1 MKKRAK
7 MYPVQNCP
15 GQNVP
20 GTKCPKGGKIMNIQ
34 KFTQKSLEAIQN
46 AQTLAIKNQNAQVE
60 QEHLL
65 LALLEQENSLIKEL
79 IKKIGDEDS
88 IENEVRNKID
98 NKPKMTGVARPSDG
112 IYVAQD
118 VDKVLADSESIAKKM
133 KDEYVSVEH
142 IMLAVFNNANSNI
155 KDIFRRYSITKNEFL
170 KALSSVRGNA
180 RVTSDN
186 PEDTYDVLKK
196 YGQDLTQMA
205 REQKLDP
212 VIGRD
217 TEIRNVIRILSRK
230 TKNNPCLIG
239 EPGVGKTAIAEGL
252 ALRIVRGD
260 VPEGLKECTIFSLD
274 MGLLVAGAKYRGEFE
289 ERLKAVLQEIKKSE
303 GRIILFIDEIH
314 TIVGA
319 GKTDGA
325 MDAGNLLKP
334 MLARG
339 ELHCIGATTLNE
351 YRQYIEKDQA
361 LERRFQPVMVD
372 EPTVEDTISILRGL
386 KERYEVYHG
395 VKIADNALISA
406 ATLSHRYISDRF
418 LPDKAIDL
426 IDEACAMIKTEMESM
441 PTELDEVSRK
451 IMQLEIEETALS
463 KEKDEISKQRLANIQ
478 KEKSELKTKFD
489 GMKAKWENEKA
500 AIGKVQKLREEIEQT
515 NAQIEQA
522 ERNYDLNKVAELR
535 YGKLPELQ
543 KELQH
548 EEEISEKSKEDGLLR
563 NKVTEEEITKIISR
577 WTGIPVTKLMEGER
591 EKILNLD
598 KILHKRVIGQ
608 DEAVEKVS
616 EAIMRSRAGIGDPR
630 KPIGSFMF
638 LGPTGVGKT
647 ELAKSLADALF
658 DDEHN
663 IVRID
668 MSEYMEKYSV
678 SRLIGA
684 PPGYVGYEEGGQLT
698 EAVRRKPYS
707 VVLFDEIEKAHPDV
721 FNILLQV
728 LDDGRITDSQG
739 RTVDFKNTII
749 ILTSNL
755 GSDYILEGIQENGEI
770 SEEAKQKVSEL
781 LKRSFRP
788 EFLNRLDEIVFY
800 KPLMKNEISKILE
813 LLIKDLEKRLED
825 KHIKLELTQSAKDY
839 LINNGYDEVYGA
851 RPLKRFVQKKLET
864 LIAKKILTQEIL
876 TNSQVVIDCNND
888 ELYIRK

>member
-1 MKKRAK
+1 
-7 MYPVQNCP
+7 
-15 GQNVP
+15 
-20 GTKCPKGGKIMNIQ
+20 MNIQ
-34 KFTQKSLEAIQN
+34 KFTQKSVEAIQN
-46 AQTLAIKNQNAQVE
+46 AQSIAVQNQNPQIE
-60 QEHLL
+60 EEHLL
-65 LALLEQENSLIKEL
+65 LALLEQNSSLIKEL
-79 IKKIGDEDS
+79 LKKMGIPQTF
-88 IENEVRNKID
+88 ENTLKNEINK
-98 NKPKMTGVARPSDG
+98 KPKVTGGARPSDS
-112 IYVAQD
+112 IYISQEVEI
-118 VDKVLADSESIAKKM
+118 VLANSEKLADKM
-133 KDEYVSVEH
+133 QDEYVSVEH
-142 IMLAVFNNANSNI
+142 IMLSLIDNANSNLN
-155 KDIFRRYSITKNEFL
+155 DLFRKYNITKNEFL
-170 KALSSVRGNA
+170 KALSSVRGNT
-180 RVTSDN
+180 RVTTDN
-186 PEDTYDVLKK
+186 PEETYNVLKK
-196 YGQDLTQMA
+196 YGQDLVKLA

-274 MGLLVAGAKYRGEFE
+274 MGLLIAGAKYRGECE
-289 ERLKAVLQEIKKSE
+289 ERLKAVLQEVKKSE
-303 GRIILFIDEIH
+303 GKIILFIDEIH

-361 LERRFQPVMVD
+361 LERRFQPVLVD
-372 EPTVEDTISILRGL
+372 EPSVEDTISILRGL
-386 KERYEVYHG
+386 KERYEVFHG
-395 VKIADNALISA
+395 VKIADNALIAA

-426 IDEACAMIKTEMESM
+426 IDEACSMIKTEMESM
-441 PTELDEVSRK
+441 PTELDEISRK

-463 KEKDEISKQRLANIQ
+463 KEKDEISKQRLQDIQ
-478 KEKSELKTKFD
+478 KEKAELKTKFD
-489 GMKAKWENEKA
+489 SMKAKWDNEKA
-500 AIGKVQKLREEIEQT
+500 SIVKVQKLREDIEKV
-515 NAQIEQA
+515 NSQIEQA
-522 ERNYDLNKVAELR
+522 ERNYELNKAAELK

-543 KELQH
+543 KQLKI
-548 EEEISEKSKEDGLLR
+548 EEEKAEKEKSADDNLLR
-563 NKVTEEEITKIISR
+563 NKVTEDEIAKIISR
-577 WTGIPVTKLMEGER
+577 WTGIPVAKLIEGER
-591 EKILNLD
+591 EKLLHLSE
-598 KILHKRVIGQ
+598 ILHKRVIGQ

-616 EAIMRSRAGIGDPR
+616 EAIIRSRAGISDPK
-630 KPIGSFMF
+630 KPIGSFLF

-647 ELAKSLADALF
+647 ELAKALAESLF

-668 MSEYMEKYSV
+668 MTEYMEKYSV

-755 GSDYILEGIQENGEI
+755 GSEYILEGIGANGEI
-770 SEEAKQKVSEL
+770 SEEAKNKVNSL
-781 LKRSFRP
+781 LKP
-788 EFLNRLDEIVFY
+788 E
-800 KPLMKNEISKILE
+800 
-813 LLIKDLEKRLED
+813 
-825 KHIKLELTQSAKDY
+825 
-839 LINNGYDEVYGA
+839 
-851 RPLKRFVQKKLET
+851 
-864 LIAKKILTQEIL
+864 
-876 TNSQVVIDCNND
+876 
-888 ELYIRK
+888 

>member
-1 MKKRAK
+1 
-7 MYPVQNCP
+7 
-15 GQNVP
+15 
-20 GTKCPKGGKIMNIQ
+20 MNIQ

-46 AQTLAIKNQNAQVE
+46 AQTLAIENQNAQVE

-88 IENEVRNKID
+88 IENEVRNKIE
-98 NKPKMTGVARPSDG
+98 NKPKMTGGARPSDG

-142 IMLAVFNNANSNI
+142 IMLAIFNNANSNI

-170 KALSSVRGNA
+170 KALSDVRGNT

-289 ERLKAVLQEIKKSE
+289 ERLKAVLQEVKKSE

-361 LERRFQPVMVD
+361 LERRFQPVMID
-372 EPTVEDTISILRGL
+372 EPSVEDTISILRGL

-463 KEKDEISKQRLANIQ
+463 KEKDEISKQRLVDIQ

-563 NKVTEEEITKIISR
+563 NKVTEEEIAKIISR

-616 EAIMRSRAGIGDPR
+616 EAIVRSRAGIGDPR
-630 KPIGSFMF
+630 RPIGSFMF

-663 IVRID
+663 MVRID

-876 TNSQVVIDCNND
+876 PNSTVVVDCNDD
-888 ELYIRK
+888 ELYIQK

>member
-1 MKKRAK
+1 
-7 MYPVQNCP
+7 
-15 GQNVP
+15 
-20 GTKCPKGGKIMNIQ
+20 MNIQ
-34 KFTQKSLEAIQN
+34 KFTQKSLEAIQS
-46 AQTLAIKNQNAQVE
+46 AQTLAVENQNAQVE

-65 LALLEQENSLIKEL
+65 LALLEQDNSLIKEL
-79 IKKIGDEDS
+79 LKKISTTEGLEEELRNIISNMPRVTGGATQSDS
-88 IENEVRNKID
+88 I
-98 NKPKMTGVARPSDG
+98 
-112 IYVAQD
+112 YVSQD
-118 VDKVLADSESIAKKM
+118 VNKTLADAENIAKKM

-142 IMLAVFNNANSNI
+142 IMIGIFDNANSKI
-155 KDIFRRYSITKNEFL
+155 KDLLRRYSITKNEFL
-170 KALSSVRGNA
+170 KALSEVRGNT

-196 YGQDLTQMA
+196 YGQDLTQLA
-205 REQKLDP
+205 RDQKLDP

-217 TEIRNVIRILSRK
+217 SEIRNVIRILSRK

-274 MGLLVAGAKYRGEFE
+274 MGLLIAGAKYRGEFE
-289 ERLKAVLQEIKKSE
+289 ERLKAVLQEVKKSE
-303 GRIILFIDEIH
+303 GQIILFIDEIH

-325 MDAGNLLKP
+325 MDAANLLKP

-372 EPTVEDTISILRGL
+372 EPSVEDTISILRGL

-395 VKIADNALISA
+395 VKISDNALIAA

-426 IDEACAMIKTEMESM
+426 VDEACAMIKTEMESM

-463 KEKDEISKQRLANIQ
+463 KEKDEISKQRLADIQ
-478 KEKSELKTKFD
+478 KEKAELKTKFD
-489 GMKAKWENEKA
+489 AMKAKWENEKT

-543 KELQH
+543 KELQK

-563 NKVTEEEITKIISR
+563 NKVTDEEIAKIISR

-630 KPIGSFMF
+630 RPIGSFMF

-647 ELAKSLADALF
+647 ELAKSLAEALF

-663 IVRID
+663 MVRID

-684 PPGYVGYEEGGQLT
+684 PPGYVGYDEGGQLT
-698 EAVRRKPYS
+698 EAVRRRPYS

-721 FNILLQV
+721 FNVLLQV

-755 GSDYILEGIQENGEI
+755 GSEYILEGIQENGEI
-770 SEEAKQKVSEL
+770 SEEAKNKVEEL

-800 KPLMKNEISKILE
+800 KPLRKTEISKILE
-813 LLIKDLEKRLED
+813 LLIKDLERRLED

-839 LINNGYDEVYGA
+839 LIDNGYDEVYGA

-864 LIAKKILTQEIL
+864 LIAKKILSQEIL
-876 TNSQVVIDCNND
+876 PNTTVKIDSNQD
-888 ELYIRK
+888 GLFISRL

>member
-1 MKKRAK
+1 M
-7 MYPVQNCP
+7 
-15 GQNVP
+15 NV
-20 GTKCPKGGKIMNIQ
+20 Q
-34 KFTQKSLEAIQN
+34 KFTQKSLEAIQQ
-46 AQTLAIKNQNAQVE
+46 AQNIAVQNQNAQVE
-60 QEHLL
+60 QEHIV

-79 IKKIGDEDS
+79 IKKIGQEEGFES
-88 IENEVRNKID
+88 EVKRKIENM
-98 NKPKMTGVARPSDG
+98 PKMTGGARQSNS

-118 VDKVLADSESIAKKM
+118 VDIVLTNSEMIAQKM

-142 IMLAVFNNANSNI
+142 IMLAIFDNANRNI
-155 KDIFRRYSITKNEFL
+155 SEILKKYNITKNIFL
-170 KALSSVRGNA
+170 KVLSEVRGNT
-180 RVTSDN
+180 RVTTDN
-186 PEDTYDVLKK
+186 PESTYDVLNK
-196 YGQDLTQMA
+196 YGQDLVALA

-217 TEIRNVIRILSRK
+217 SEIRNVIRILSRK

-260 VPEGLKECTIFSLD
+260 VPEGLKQCTIFSLD
-274 MGLLVAGAKYRGEFE
+274 MGSLVAGAKYRGEFE
-289 ERLKAVLQEIKKSE
+289 ERLKAVLQEVKKSD
-303 GRIILFIDEIH
+303 GKIILFIDEIH

-319 GKTDGA
+319 GKTEGA

-372 EPTVEDTISILRGL
+372 EPTVEDTISILRGI

-395 VKIADNALISA
+395 VKISDNALIA
-406 ATLSHRYISDRF
+406 AAVLSHRYISDRF

-426 IDEACAMIKTEMESM
+426 IDEACSMIKTEMESM
-441 PTELDEVSRK
+441 PTELDEISRK

-463 KEKDEISKQRLANIQ
+463 KEKDEMSKTRLADIQ
-478 KEKSELKTKFD
+478 KEKAELKTKFD
-489 GMKAKWENEKA
+489 GMKAKWENEKQ
-500 AIGKVQKLREEIEQT
+500 AIVKVQKLRGEIEKV
-515 NAQIEQA
+515 NGEIEQA
-522 ERNYDLNKVAELR
+522 ERNYELNKAAELK

-543 KELQH
+543 KQLK
-548 EEEISEKSKEDGLLR
+548 EEEEKAEKGKEAGLLR
-563 NKVTEEEITKIISR
+563 NKVTDEEISKLISR

-598 KILHKRVIGQ
+598 KVLHKRVIGQ

-616 EAIMRSRAGIGDPR
+616 EAIMRSRAGIKDPR
-630 KPIGSFMF
+630 KPIGSFLF

-647 ELAKSLADALF
+647 ELAKSLAECLF

-755 GSDYILEGIQENGEI
+755 GSEYILEGIGKNGEI
-770 SEEAKQKVSEL
+770 SEEAKQKVEEL
-781 LKRSFRP
+781 LKHSFRP

-800 KPLMKNEISKILE
+800 KPLQKNEISQILE
-813 LLIKDLEKRLED
+813 LLIKDLERRLEE
-825 KHIKLELTQSAKDY
+825 KNIKLELTQSAKDY

-864 LIAKKILTQEIL
+864 LIAKKILAQEIL
-876 TNSQVVIDCNND
+876 PNSIVKIDCKND
-888 ELYIRK
+888 ELCIEK